1 MKAWEIWSYQPSG
14 WSELHPAVIVSSPSR
29 VANKP
34 DLNILMCSSKHST
47 REVRP
52 NEVILD
58 ASDGLNWPTL
68 CKCDL
73 LHLITKSDLKNR
85 RGQVTEERKR
95 QIVSSDNQSCQRLD
109 MKNWFVEDSIGRGW
123 NQ

>member
-1 MKAWEIWSYQPSG
+1 LRFTTQKATRGMKAWEIWSYQPVG
-14 WSELHPAVIVSSPSR
+14 WPEPHPAVIVSSPSR

-34 DLNILMCSSKHST
+34 DLNILMCSSMQAT
-47 REVRP
+47 RAAKP

-73 LHLITKSDLKNR
+73 FHLVTRAELKSR
-85 RGQVTEERKR
+85 RGQVTEERQR
-95 QIVSSDNQSCQRLD
+95 QIITTINRA
-109 MKNWFVEDSIGRGW
+109 NGW
-123 NQ
+123 I

>member
-14 WSELHPAVIVSSPSR
+14 WPEPHPAVIVSSPSR

-34 DLNILMCSSKHST
+34 DLNILMCSSRQAT
-47 REVRP
+47 REAMP

-73 LHLITKSDLKNR
+73 LHLIAKTELKAR
-85 RGQVTEERKR
+85 RGQVTEERRR
-95 QIVSSDNQSCQRLD
+95 QIIATLNRA
-109 MKNWFVEDSIGRGW
+109 NGW
-123 NQ
+123 T